1 MVEGGGA
8 AWKNL
13 REEENTENEGMVQ
26 PIQQYVAAC
35 VKGVEWGLGTRGLR
49 MGAELW
55 AGITVEVTEEAG
67 VVPRCRTAAIGTHF

>member
-1 MVEGGGA
+1 MEGGGA

-35 VKGVEWGLGTRGLR
+35 VKGVEWGLGTRALR
-49 MGAELW
+49 IVAAFW
-55 AGITVEVTEEAG
+55 TDI
-67 VVPRCRTAAIGTHF
+67 PRSLQPRL